1 MTSKG
6 DKVSAPPQGQEKDA
20 EQDALQ
26 RQLLLT
32 TAFTEFNQLAGELSQ
47 RYQALEQEVLQL
59 RVQLAEQEQQQQRAE
74 SDRLAVTEQYEAL
87 LDILP
92 LGMVMIDNRG
102 QIRRANP
109 TALALLGEPLEDE
122 LWFNVIRRSFAPRKD
137 DGHEI
142 SLRSG
147 RRVSVLTNSLPD
159 QAGQIVLLHDLTETR
174 LLQSRLSHHERLTA
188 MGQMV
193 AALAHQV
200 RTPLSAA
207 LLYASHLQNPT
218 LAEQQRLQFA
228 GKLRSRL
235 LNIEQQ
241 IKDMLIFSRGE
252 TQLNDVM
259 TVNQLLRAIEDAL
272 DVPLTSHDADCDI
285 RDDSQGA
292 VVQINREVL
301 IGAVLNLVNNAL
313 QACPA
318 GVELHLVGERLGEQ
332 VAISVIDPGPG
343 ISAEHIQKVLQPFY
357 TTKAQGTGLGLAV
370 VQAVAKAHGG
380 RFELSSR
387 PGHTCARIILPCY
400 QGSVASSS
408 IDEQDPRSTVGE
420 LK

>member
-6 DKVSAPPQGQEKDA
+6 DKVSAPSQGQEKDA

-174 LLQSRLSHHERLTA
+174 LLIL
-188 MGQMV
+188 
-193 AALAHQV
+193 
-200 RTPLSAA
+200 
-207 LLYASHLQNPT
+207 
-218 LAEQQRLQFA
+218 
-228 GKLRSRL
+228 
-235 LNIEQQ
+235 
-241 IKDMLIFSRGE
+241 
-252 TQLNDVM
+252 
-259 TVNQLLRAIEDAL
+259 
-272 DVPLTSHDADCDI
+272 
-285 RDDSQGA
+285 
-292 VVQINREVL
+292 
-301 IGAVLNLVNNAL
+301 
-313 QACPA
+313 
-318 GVELHLVGERLGEQ
+318 GERLNCD
-332 VAISVIDPGPG
+332 ISRQMSSASMTDPGCR
-343 ISAEHIQKVLQPFY
+343 INARWMQ
-357 TTKAQGTGLGLAV
+357 
-370 VQAVAKAHGG
+370 
-380 RFELSSR
+380 LSSSR
-387 PGHTCARIILPCY
+387 TLPGHLWADSSATAAALRITLALPCLRLCKARRRSAN
-400 QGSVASSS
+400 GLISRGRSRNGIHSSGKTF
-408 IDEQDPRSTVGE
+408 RR
-420 LK
+420 